1 MQRNI
6 KLEIEYDGTDF
17 HGWQMQPKLRTVQG
31 EIQERLKTILRHEVS
46 LIGAGRTDVGV
57 HALGQ
62 VANFKTDN
70 PLDSETIL
78 KGLNGLLPHDV
89 AVKKVQEVDSDFH
102 ARYSATSRLYK
113 YTVYRGRTA
122 LLRRYVWEV
131 LYSLNLDKIRKA
143 TEEIQGQRDFS
154 SFCVAESARENN
166 VCGVTHAT
174 WEQSGTELIFRIES
188 NRFLHTMV
196 RSLVGTLVE
205 VGRGYFSVEDFS
217 DIMKAKDRRSFFRIA
232 AGIYPVVRTG
242 FIRPQKTLTLHKQL
256 MEVSA

>member
-17 HGWQMQPKLRTVQG
+17 HGWQMQPELRTVQG
-31 EIQERLKTILRHEVS
+31 EIQEKLKTILRHEVS

-70 PLDSETIL
+70 RLDGESIL
-78 KGLNGLLPHDV
+78 RGLNGLLADDV
-89 AVKKVQEVDSDFH
+89 VIRKAQEADPDFH
-102 ARYSATSRLYK
+102 SRYSATSRIYK
-113 YTVYRGRTA
+113 YRLYRGRTA

-143 TEEIQGQRDFS
+143 TEEIQGEHDFS
-154 SFCVAESARENN
+154 SFCVAESAKDDSICN
-166 VCGVTHAT
+166 VTLAS
-174 WEQSGTELIFRIES
+174 WKEQGDELIFRIEA
-188 NRFLHTMV
+188 NRFLHTMF

-205 VGRGYFSVEDFS
+205 LGRGYFSVEDFS
-217 DIMKAKDRRSFFRIA
+217 DIMKAKDRRK
-232 AGIYPVVRTG
+232 AGQTASACGLCLV
-242 FIRPQKTLTLHKQL
+242 
-256 MEVSA
+256 EVKY

>member
-6 KLEIEYDGTDF
+6 KLEIEYDGTEF
-17 HGWQMQPKLRTVQG
+17 YGWQVQPKLRTVQG
-31 EIQERLKTILRHEVS
+31 EIQERLKTILNQEVN

-57 HALGQ
+57 HALSQ

-78 KGLNGLLPHDV
+78 KGLNGLLPQDV

-102 ARYSATSRLYK
+102 ARYSATSRLYR
-113 YTVYRGRTA
+113 YRIYRGRTVI
-122 LLRRYVWEV
+122 LRRYVWEV
-131 LYSLNLDKIRKA
+131 LYSLNLERIVRA
-143 TEEIQGQRDFS
+143 TQGIQGEHDFS
-154 SFCVAESARENN
+154 SFCVAESAKDNSVCN
-166 VCGVTHAT
+166 VTLAS
-174 WEQSGTELIFRIES
+174 WEEYGDELLLKIGA

-217 DIMKAKDRRSFFRIA
+217 DIMKAKDRRK
-232 AGIYPVVRTG
+232 AGPTASACGLCLV
-242 FIRPQKTLTLHKQL
+242 
-256 MEVSA
+256 EVKY